1 MAIINCPGCM
11 KKVSD
16 RAAVCDHC
24 GFMLG
29 AHDTETLARKARNQR
44 SIRVNKLVS
53 QQMLAIVFFVAGIG
67 ATFYDWQESGWESVM
82 PIVGPAVAGL
92 SFAWY
97 LVTRGRIYLLKRQ
110 K

>member
-16 RAAVCDHC
+16 RAAVCEHC

-29 AHDTETLARKARNQR
+29 AHDAESLARKARTER

-67 ATFYDWQESGWESVM
+67 ATFYDWSGSQVAAWM
-82 PIVGPAVAGL
+82 PIAGPILAGA
-92 SFAWY
+92 SFIWY
-97 LVTRGRIYLLKRQ
+97 LITRGRIYWLKRQ